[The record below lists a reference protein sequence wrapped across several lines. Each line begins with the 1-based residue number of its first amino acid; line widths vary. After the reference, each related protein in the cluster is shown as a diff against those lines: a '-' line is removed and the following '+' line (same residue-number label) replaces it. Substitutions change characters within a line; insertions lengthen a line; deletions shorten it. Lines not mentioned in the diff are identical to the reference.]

1 MTNIT
6 ETLYNSVTMIQQLIN
21 DEKFTNIQKA
31 QAGLTRLFIDAEKTT
46 SFYRV
51 LKNDQSLGV
60 LVPDKIWKSLLEDLE
75 ALSSPNY
82 RNRITISRKDKKI
95 YTSAQVKKQLGL

>member
-46 SFYRV
+46 SFYGV